1 VKSLLSSRRRLDEII
16 VVDNSGDRACK
27 DALSGVDSSV
37 SCVASGRN
45 LGFSGGMNAGIRAV
59 LARGADAVLLVN
71 SDVIVPPDCA
81 GILERQ
87 LDRPGTGIV
96 GPVLRSRS
104 DPRRI
109 TSLGMKYSASTG
121 RMRHVGAGE
130 SVVPVIESGS
140 RAVDAISGCV
150 MLVRRAV
157 FEKIGLLPE
166 DYFFSFEDLD
176 FCLNA
181 RDAGYATILAAEA
194 TAYHEGS
201 RSIGA
206 DSSRRLYFA
215 ARNHL
220 LVASRRSPAAGRPA
234 RFARAVSIVAFNIA
248 HAVISA
254 GGTLP
259 SRLQA
264 VARGTRDHVAGRYGS
279 DG

>member
-1 VKSLLSSRRRLDEII
+1 MLL
-16 VVDNSGDRACK
+16 A
-27 DALSGVDSSV
+27 GVLV
-37 SCVASGRN
+37 LVASQRP
-45 LGFSGGMNAGIRAV
+45 GFSGGMNVGIRAA

-81 GILERQ
+81 GVLERQ
-87 LDRPGTGIV
+87 LKHPRTGIV

-104 DPRRI
+104 DPRLI
-109 TSLGMKYSASTG
+109 TSLGMQYSTSTG
-121 RMRHVGAGE
+121 RMRHVGAGD
-130 SVVPVIESGS
+130 S
-140 RAVDAISGCV
+140 RLPSNEAGTRPVDAVSGCV
-150 MLVRRAV
+150 MLVKREA
-157 FEKIGLLPE
+157 FEKTGLLAE

-176 FCLNA
+176 FCLKA
-181 RDAGYATILAAEA
+181 RDAGYATVLALEA

-206 DSSRRLYFA
+206 ESSRRLYFA

-220 LVASRRSPAAGRPA
+220 LVASRRSPTASRSA
-234 RFARAVSIVAFNIA
+234 RLARSISIVAFNVA
-248 HAVISA
+248 HAVIST

-264 VARGTRDHVAGRYGS
+264 VARGTRDHLAGRYGS